1 MPNQIWLSQLQKH
14 RAIAVIRA
22 PKIEVGQ
29 QMAMAVASGGMQLI
43 EITWNSSQAG
53 ELITQLRA
61 ELPACTIGTG
71 TLFNVQQLEE
81 AIASGAQFLFTPH
94 VDLAMIQAAQQEDVP
109 IIPGAMTPTEI
120 VTAWSQ
126 GASCVKVFPV
136 QAVGGADYIKSLQGP
151 LGQIPLIP
159 TGGVTLENAKEFLQ
173 AGAIAVGL
181 SSELFP
187 KKLVTEGNWEA
198 IASGARKLI
207 QQLS

>member
-29 QMAMAVASGGMQLI
+29 QMAMAVAFGGMHLI
-43 EITWNSSQAG
+43 EITWNSDRAG
-53 ELITQLRA
+53 ELISQLRS
-61 ELPACTIGTG
+61 EFPACTIGTG
-71 TLFNVQQLEE
+71 TLFNVQQLQE

-94 VDLAMIQAAQQEDVP
+94 VDSAMIKAAQEKDVP

-136 QAVGGADYIKSLQGP
+136 QAVGGVDYIKSLQGP

-181 SSELFP
+181 SGELFP
-187 KKLVTEGNWEA
+187 KKLVTERNWEA
-198 IASGARKLI
+198 IASGAKKLV
-207 QQLS
+207 QQLG

>member
-1 MPNQIWLSQLQKH
+1 MLNQIWLSQLQKH

-29 QMAMAVASGGMQLI
+29 QMAMAIASGGIQLI
-43 EITWNSSQAG
+43 EITWNSDRAG
-53 ELITQLRA
+53 ELISQLRL
-61 ELPACTIGTG
+61 ELPDCTIGTG
-71 TLFNVQQLEE
+71 TLFNVQQLQE

-94 VDLAMIQAAQQEDVP
+94 FDSAMVQAAQEKNVP
-109 IIPGAMTPTEI
+109 IIPGALTPTEI
-120 VTAWSQ
+120 VTAWNQ

-198 IASGARKLI
+198 IAFGARKLMR
-207 QQLS
+207 QLG

>member
-29 QMAMAVASGGMQLI
+29 QMAMAVASGGMELI
-43 EITWNSSQAG
+43 EITWNSSRAG

-94 VDLAMIQAAQQEDVP
+94 VDPAMIQAAQQEDVP

>member
-1 MPNQIWLSQLQKH
+1 MLNQIWLSQLQKH
-14 RAIAVIRA
+14 QAIAVIRA

-29 QMAMAVASGGMQLI
+29 QMAMAVASGGIQLI
-43 EITWNSSQAG
+43 EITWNSDRAG
-53 ELITQLRA
+53 ELISQLRL
-61 ELPACTIGTG
+61 ELPDCTIGTG
-71 TLFNVQQLEE
+71 TLFNVQQLQE

-94 VDLAMIQAAQQEDVP
+94 FDPAMVQAAQEKNVP
-109 IIPGAMTPTEI
+109 IIPGALTPTEI

-198 IASGARKLI
+198 IASGARKLMR
-207 QQLS
+207 QLG

>member
-1 MPNQIWLSQLQKH
+1 MPNQIWLSQLQEH

-22 PKIEVGQ
+22 SKIEVGQ

-53 ELITQLRA
+53 ELITQLRS

-71 TLFNVQQLEE
+71 TLFNVQQLKE

-181 SSELFP
+181 SGELFP

>member
-53 ELITQLRA
+53 ELITQLRS

-94 VDLAMIQAAQQEDVP
+94 VDLAMIQAAQQEDIP

-181 SSELFP
+181 SGELFP

>member
-29 QMAMAVASGGMQLI
+29 QMAMAVASGGMHLI

-53 ELITQLRA
+53 ELITQLRS

-94 VDLAMIQAAQQEDVP
+94 VDSAMIQAAQEKNVP

-136 QAVGGADYIKSLQGP
+136 QAVGGVDYIKSLQGP

-181 SSELFP
+181 SGELFP

>member
-1 MPNQIWLSQLQKH
+1 MSNQIWLSQLQKH

-22 PKIEVGQ
+22 PKMELGQ
-29 QMAMAVASGGMQLI
+29 QMAMAVASGGIQLI
-43 EITWNSSQAG
+43 EITWNSDRAG
-53 ELITQLRA
+53 ELIGQLRSQ
-61 ELPACTIGTG
+61 LPACTIGTG
-71 TLFNVQQLEE
+71 TLFNVQQLQE

-94 VDLAMIQAAQQEDVP
+94 IDLVMIQAAIKQDIP

-136 QAVGGADYIKSLQGP
+136 QALGGADYIKSLQGP

-181 SSELFP
+181 SGELFP
-187 KKLVTEGNWEA
+187 KKLVTEGNWQA
-198 IASGARKLI
+198 IASGAKNLI
-207 QQLS
+207 QQLG

>member
-1 MPNQIWLSQLQKH
+1 MPNQVWLSQLQKH

-43 EITWNSSQAG
+43 EITWNSSRAG
-53 ELITQLRA
+53 ELITQLRS

-94 VDLAMIQAAQQEDVP
+94 VDSAMIQAAQEKNVP

-126 GASCVKVFPV
+126 GASCVKVFPI
-136 QAVGGADYIKSLQGP
+136 QAVGGVDYIKSLQGP

-181 SSELFP
+181 SGELFP

>member
-43 EITWNSSQAG
+43 EITWNSSRAG
-53 ELITQLRA
+53 ELITQLRS

-94 VDLAMIQAAQQEDVP
+94 VDSAMIQAAQAKNVP

-136 QAVGGADYIKSLQGP
+136 QALGGVDYIKSLQGP
-151 LGQIPLIP
+151 LGEIPLIP
-159 TGGVTLENAKEFLQ
+159 TGGVTLENAKGFLQ

-181 SSELFP
+181 SGELFP
-187 KKLVTEGNWEA
+187 KKLVTEGNWAA